1 MIGKALYTINKEA
14 KRMRDLKYA
23 AAEFYEQNYTD
34 NEDLKIYL
42 EQRGFEFD
50 ENGRKVVY
58 DQYGCAFYDLDAIS
72 NAIKEAYRD
81 YYDEEW
87 DNEEVSEDLDDLYKC
102 KAKLTSMLENER
114 KFAHDFKMK
123 QEDYYNLKSK
133 VLKKLELKPIAYH
146 DFHGIIMALYE
157 YEGFTFHQPVDELPE
172 GVQIDKEIDCID
184 STNTLEEPISV
195 EEAIEILKSFLEK

>member
-72 NAIKEAYRD
+72 NAIKEASRD

-133 VLKKLELKPIAYH
+133 VLK
-146 DFHGIIMALYE
+146 
-157 YEGFTFHQPVDELPE
+157 
-172 GVQIDKEIDCID
+172 
-184 STNTLEEPISV
+184 N
-195 EEAIEILKSFLEK
+195 